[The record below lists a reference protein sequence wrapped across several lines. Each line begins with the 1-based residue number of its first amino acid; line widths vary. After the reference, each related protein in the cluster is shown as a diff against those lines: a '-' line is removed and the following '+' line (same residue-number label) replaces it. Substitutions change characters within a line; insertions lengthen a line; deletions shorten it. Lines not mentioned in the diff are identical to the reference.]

1 MHMKPYSWCRALSIA
16 LAIASLVVIV
26 EFVIM

>member
-16 LAIASLVVIV
+16 LAIVSLVVIV
-26 EFVIM
+26 DVVII